1 MSEYGTCESG
11 CSENKLELVRAVD
24 LHTIQALASEA
35 DVRVSAYR
43 ALAEELAMSRPSPS
57 EYETTYRSLQT
68 AARAV
73 LRRYAANDQRLD
85 EPDRATTWWCS
96 GCGGI
101 DAPQPC
107 LGICIWRRV
116 DWVNAQIY
124 DREHNR
130 AVAGHDTELRL
141 RALLRPVASI
151 TPRERHWKLGWR
163 TMRAQAQRSLSDA
176 PVDVDT
182 CAPSRRPGR
191 KTAGRISD
199 PPG

>member
-11 CSENKLELVRAVD
+11 CSESKLDLVRAVD
-24 LHTIQALASEA
+24 LDTIQALASETDA
-35 DVRVSAYR
+35 RVSAYR
-43 ALAEELAMSRPSPS
+43 AVAEELAMSRPSPS

-73 LRRYAANDQRLD
+73 LRRYAANDQQRLA

-107 LGICIWRRV
+107 LGICIWRRI

-124 DREHNR
+124 DREHKR
-130 AVAGHDTELRL
+130 AVAGRDTELRL

-151 TPRERHWKLGWR
+151 TPRERQWKLGWR
-163 TMRAQAQRSLSDA
+163 TMRAQAQRSLD
-176 PVDVDT
+176 P
-182 CAPSRRPGR
+182 
-191 KTAGRISD
+191 AG
-199 PPG
+199 